1 MVIPLKRISASGN
14 KSAGTCHK
22 GSFHF
27 TRPSDRS
34 TQQENGGHAYCC
46 CPSRST
52 TDTAINVGVANGSN
66 VNLGL
71 LDGRFDA
78 IDG

>member
-1 MVIPLKRISASGN
+1 MVIPLKRNSATGN
-14 KSAGTCHK
+14 KSAATCRK
-22 GSFHF
+22 ESFHC

-34 TQQENGGHAYCC
+34 TQQENGGHAYC